1 MSSYIFLRRIN
12 RSSSDHAKMILF
24 VFIFVVFLQ
33 IKATAAM
40 GKMDFLG
47 ELSGREELVKWAGY
61 GEEKLS
67 TVVIG
72 GKLLCHAGA
81 APNDKTSIQP
91 YPISG
96 AVMGVVCGGKGKKK
110 GLIWAGRGSTDSSGE
125 FQIDVPS
132 RLHANPNL
140 ENICHVRV
148 LRLPSSSACRQ
159 SCTRNHSKKPIKLD
173 SVGEGVRSYT
183 THNINLMMPRRSHT

>member
-1 MSSYIFLRRIN
+1 MSYIFLRIIN
-12 RSSSDHAKMILF
+12 RSSSSDHAKMILF

-33 IKATAAM
+33 IKETAAV
-40 GKMDFLG
+40 GKLDFLG

-81 APNDKTSIQP
+81 VAKDKTSIQP
-91 YPISG
+91 YPVSG

-132 RLHANPNL
+132 RLHAIPNL
-140 ENICHVRV
+140 QNICHVRV
-148 LRLPSSSACRQ
+148 LLLPSSSPCRQ
-159 SCTRNHSKKPIKLD
+159 SCTRNHSKKTIKLD
-173 SVGEGVRSYT
+173 SVDEGVRSYT
-183 THNINLMMPRRSHT
+183 THNIHLMMPHRSHT

>member
-1 MSSYIFLRRIN
+1 
-12 RSSSDHAKMILF
+12 
-24 VFIFVVFLQ
+24 
-33 IKATAAM
+33 
-40 GKMDFLG
+40 MDFLG

-96 AVMGVVCGGKGKKK
+96 IYIHKYGKKK
-110 GLIWAGRGSTDSSGE
+110 GLKWAGRGSTDSSGE

-132 RLHANPNL
+132 HLHANPNL

-148 LRLPSSSACRQ
+148 LRLPSSSAYRQ
-159 SCTRNHSKKPIKLD
+159 SCTRNHGKKPIKLD